1 MMDGHCH
8 RYSTASSIMCQHTVT
23 RFSPCQAL
31 NHYLQVTIKPQ
42 SLTGPLL
49 LITFCAGAL
58 DIATYWNFG
67 TFASNQTGNT
77 FILITILTGLHPA
90 TADLSLTGASLLA
103 FLVFAFIFARASVYG
118 SPRHTTRWWLLFS
131 FAVQNTFLVLP
142 AALITGRKVP
152 VQGSLAWLLLGL
164 LAASSGIQVVMARTS
179 GNPEIPSA
187 MLTSPYI
194 DFFVDPGLFA
204 PPQRPGS
211 RSRNVRLLY
220 ICSLV
225 GGGFV
230 GGGIHKL
237 GGTLP
242 VLWLVVALRL
252 ATMIWVCLLDRKGLD
267 QDTEAHEI
275 VARCV

>member
-1 MMDGHCH
+1 
-8 RYSTASSIMCQHTVT
+8 
-23 RFSPCQAL
+23 
-31 NHYLQVTIKPQ
+31 
-42 SLTGPLL
+42 
-49 LITFCAGAL
+49 
-58 DIATYWNFG
+58 
-67 TFASNQTGNT
+67 
-77 FILITILTGLHPA
+77 
-90 TADLSLTGASLLA
+90 
-103 FLVFAFIFARASVYG
+103 
-118 SPRHTTRWWLLFS
+118 
-131 FAVQNTFLVLP
+131 
-142 AALITGRKVP
+142 
-152 VQGSLAWLLLGL
+152 
-164 LAASSGIQVVMARTS
+164 
-179 GNPEIPSA
+179 

-252 ATMIWVCLLDRKGLD
+252 ATMIWVCLLDRKSLD